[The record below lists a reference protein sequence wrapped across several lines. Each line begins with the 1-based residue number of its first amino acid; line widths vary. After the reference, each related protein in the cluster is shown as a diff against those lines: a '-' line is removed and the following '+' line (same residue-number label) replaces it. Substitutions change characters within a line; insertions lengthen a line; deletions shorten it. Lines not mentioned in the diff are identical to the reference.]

1 MIWVLTTSLDSL
13 KSKFVCFTKLAK
25 TMSKKAIFVSDQTL
39 SVNDSLFGLAVY
51 IFEPLASK
59 PVSKQP
65 VSEKMISR
73 DKTRKPP
80 NPSSMISLSSMSEVG
95 HFTPGWWNP
104 IHFYK
109 DSFKNPLQG
118 IEKLGTKIFHE
129 RNQLCFV
136 SMETLDPFFFAGGCD
151 EFIPAACSWKKPGL
165 HGCFL
170 FLFVFRGWNYTTQ
183 FCRVFSFQ

>member
-1 MIWVLTTSLDSL
+1 
-13 KSKFVCFTKLAK
+13 
-25 TMSKKAIFVSDQTL
+25 MSKKAIFLSDQTL

-129 RNQLCFV
+129 RNQLRFV
-136 SMETLDPFFFAGGCD
+136 SMETLDPFFFAGGVWWIHPSCMFMKKTGPSRLF
-151 EFIPAACSWKKPGL
+151 FI
-165 HGCFL
+165 FI
-170 FLFVFRGWNYTTQ
+170 F
-183 FCRVFSFQ
+183 FSGMKLYDPVL

>member
-1 MIWVLTTSLDSL
+1 
-13 KSKFVCFTKLAK
+13 
-25 TMSKKAIFVSDQTL
+25 MSKKAIFVSDQTL

-59 PVSKQP
+59 PVSRQP

-80 NPSSMISLSSMSEVG
+80 NPSSMISLSSMGEVG

-136 SMETLDPFFFAGGCD
+136 SMETLDPFFFWGGVMNSSQLHVH
-151 EFIPAACSWKKPGL
+151 EKNPA
-165 HGCFL
+165 FTV
-170 FLFVFRGWNYTTQ
+170 VFY
-183 FCRVFSFQ
+183 VFFFSGMKLYDPVM